1 MPEFAVGKEV
11 VSAAPMVS
19 VDNPLRPGSYRFQL
33 VVIDDSGNASAPAFV
48 SVSVQ
53 QPSPPPPPPST
64 GVKFNPQI
72 LATTP
77 IRLNPNIPIKN
88 IREK

>member
-33 VVIDDSGNASAPAFV
+33 VVIDDSGNASTPAFL
-48 SVSVQ
+48 SVSVLE
-53 QPSPPPPPPST
+53 PPPPPPPPA
-64 GVKFNPQI
+64 GPRFNPQI
-72 LATTP
+72 FTTVP
-77 IRLNPNIPIKN
+77 IRNIGPLNPKN
-88 IREK
+88 IRER